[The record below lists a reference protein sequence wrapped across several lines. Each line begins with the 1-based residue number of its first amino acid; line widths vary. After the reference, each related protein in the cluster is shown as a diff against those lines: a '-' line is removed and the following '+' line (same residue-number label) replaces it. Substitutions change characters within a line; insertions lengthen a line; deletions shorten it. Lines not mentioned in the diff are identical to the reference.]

1 MRIHNEVI
9 LSHIADLWNA
19 RARVEGEREQAWC
32 AESVRAELRASG
44 EQPDTA
50 LGEAVKEIVKTVGEL
65 MERFAD

>member
-1 MRIHNEVI
+1 MRIHNETI
-9 LSHIADLWNA
+9 LTYIASLWNV

-50 LGEAVKEIVKTVGEL
+50 LGDAVKKL
-65 MERFAD
+65 LKR

>member
-1 MRIHNEVI
+1 MRIHNETI
-9 LSHIADLWNA
+9 LTYIAYLWNA

-65 MERFAD
+65 MERFVD